1 MNQDARKTNIKIAYT
16 LSFLSELYF
25 PISAWIFYY
34 LRFLDFKQIAI
45 ITTVQ
50 VIMGNLLEI
59 PTGAFADIVGRK
71 KAVFLSFFIFSL
83 VMFSFAFTSVFWIF
97 IILEIFK
104 GLSNSLYSGSL
115 ESLTYD
121 TLKEG
126 NKESTFDKVVSN
138 METAAWI
145 GLFISAIAGGFLYQ
159 YWFRSP
165 WIIQG
170 IIYALA
176 ALMVLKLHEPAID
189 TKKYSLKMIIAQNT
203 SGFKEIFKNIKI
215 TQATIV
221 FIIIGAG
228 YFIASNILGIS
239 QAREYGMDSR
249 GVGLLF
255 SAGYLISALVS
266 QIFPRLKNWLGAK
279 NLLIATVCVLIGSFI
294 FAKSA
299 GVAIG
304 SILIISRISSST
316 TFRNIRSSV
325 LNRFIDSKNRATAIS
340 TLILLSQLP
349 YVLVAYTIGD
359 YIDKSSPN
367 SFAFI
372 LGLAMIGL
380 LVVQQIIFSITRL
393 RTVKTNQG

>member
-1 MNQDARKTNIKIAYT
+1 MTRKTNIKVAYA

-25 PISAWIFYY
+25 PISSWIFYY

-50 VIMGNLLEI
+50 VITGNLLEV
-59 PTGAFADIVGRK
+59 PTGAFADLVGRK
-71 KAVFLSFFIFSL
+71 KAVFLSFLIFSF
-83 VMFSFAFTSVFWIF
+83 VMFAFAFTSIFWIF
-97 IILEIFK
+97 ILLEIFK

-115 ESLTYD
+115 EALVYD
-121 TLKEG
+121 TLKEDG
-126 NKESTFDKVVSN
+126 KESTFDKVVSN

-176 ALMVLKLHEPAID
+176 ALTVLKLHEPILD
-189 TKKYSLKMIIAQNT
+189 TKKYTLKTILTQNV
-203 SGFKEIFKNIKI
+203 SGFKEVFRNIKI
-215 TQATIV
+215 AQATIV

-228 YFIASNILGIS
+228 YFIAANILGIS

-255 SAGYLISALVS
+255 AAGYLISALAS
-266 QIFPRLKNWLGAK
+266 QAFPKLKNLLGSK
-279 NLLIATVCVLIGSFI
+279 NLLIVTVSILIGSFI
-294 FAKSA
+294 FAKFT
-299 GVAIG
+299 GVVLG

-316 TFRNIRSSV
+316 TFRNIRSSI
-325 LNRFIDSKNRATAIS
+325 LNRYIDSKNRATAIS
-340 TLILLSQLP
+340 TLVLLSQLP
-349 YVLVAYTIGD
+349 YALVAYTIGD

-372 LGLAMIGL
+372 LGLAMVGL
-380 LVVQQIIFSITRL
+380 LIVQQIIFKAIRF
-393 RTVKTNQG
+393 RTTQTD